1 MIPMRDDYILGQS
14 EEAARRLRIQDAHFA
29 EASERLLDEL
39 ALRPAD
45 RVVELGCG
53 PGSFS
58 VRIARRLGAGGV
70 LVGIDKTQ
78 GLLTQARAALAD
90 YGPARFEPVLADVAE
105 LGSWLDGADI
115 IVGRAV
121 LHHVPMAELV
131 VGRLRSRLK
140 SGTRLGFIEPD
151 FRSPLGRI
159 AHLEATGRPE
169 LAPLRIWATAINELY
184 LATRISPA
192 VGATLAT
199 TLDAAGFR
207 NVRSHWTECRSDRM
221 MIDNM
226 RMFYDEVKDRLG
238 ALGILTDAETEE
250 QRRLLA
256 TLDPEKLPAA
266 WGTFSVACEA

>member
-1 MIPMRDDYILGQS
+1 MNDASEYVLGQS
-14 EEAARRLRIQDAHFA
+14 ADAARRLRIQDAHFA

-39 ALRPAD
+39 ALRPGD

-58 VRIARRLGAGGV
+58 VRIARRLGEGGV
-70 LVGIDKTQ
+70 LVGVDKTE

-90 YGPARFEPVLADVAE
+90 SALARFEPVLADVAE
-105 LGSWLDGADI
+105 LGDWLENADVV
-115 IVGRAV
+115 VGRAV
-121 LHHVPMAELV
+121 LHHVPMAEFL
-131 VGRLRSRLK
+131 VGRLRSRLRA
-140 SGTRLGFIEPD
+140 GARLGFIEPD

-169 LAPLRIWATAINELY
+169 LAPLRIWAIAINNLY

-199 TLDAAGFR
+199 TLAAAGYR
-207 NVRSHWTECRSDRM
+207 DVRSHWTECRSDPM

-226 RMFYDEVKDRLG
+226 RMFYDEVKDRLES
-238 ALGILTDAETEE
+238 LGIMTAAETEE

-256 TLDPEKLPAA
+256 TLEPETLPAA
-266 WGTFSVACEA
+266 WGTFSVVCEV